1 MDFFKSKA
9 GIAVALIC
17 LAVIGCVI
25 WLAVSGGSRQT
36 APEGT
41 LVWECSAE
49 VPV

>member
-9 GIAVALIC
+9 GIAVAFIC

-25 WLAVSGGSRQT
+25 WFVVSSGSKQT
-36 APEGT
+36 VPEGT
-41 LVWECSAE
+41 LVWEYSAE